1 MKKVVVTGLGCISA
15 LGHDVAS
22 NWQAMREGQCGIGPL
37 ALEPADMFKSPIA
50 AQVKTFPSADE
61 FSHHEISR
69 LDRFSLFGLTV
80 AREAIED
87 AGLQFTAELQQR
99 TAVIM
104 GSGIGG
110 MGTLD
115 DGFRRLY
122 HDNKHR
128 LNPLTVPRVMLSA
141 PASAISMDH
150 GITGPC
156 FSVSS
161 ACSSTNHA
169 IAQAFQMLRS
179 GNVDIVIAGGSEA
192 CLTPGLIKSW
202 EALKVL
208 AGDTCRP
215 FSLDRKGIVLGEGAG
230 VLVLESLDHAQQRG
244 ASIYAEL
251 AGCGLSSDAADLL
264 KPNVNG
270 AVQAMVS
277 ALRDAELSAS
287 DIDYINAHGTG
298 TLLNDITET
307 HALHQVFGAHAEQLA
322 VSSTK
327 SMHGHALGA
336 SGGIEAIATVKAIF
350 EGIIPPTVNYTRADP
365 ECDLD
370 YVPNTAREQPVK
382 AALSNSFA
390 FGGLNAVLA
399 FKQFTPSLM

>member
-1 MKKVVVTGLGCISA
+1 MC
-15 LGHDVAS
+15 
-22 NWQAMREGQCGIGPL
+22 EGQCGIGPL
-37 ALEPADMFKSPIA
+37 ALKPADMFKAPIA
-50 AQVKTFPSADE
+50 AQVKEFPTEDD
-61 FSHHEISR
+61 FSNHELSR
-69 LDRFSLFGLTV
+69 QDRFSLFGLKA
-80 AREAIED
+80 AREAID
-87 AGLQFTAELQQR
+87 DSGLEFTAELQRR
-99 TAVIM
+99 TAVVM

-115 DGFRRLY
+115 DSFRRLY

-141 PASAISMDH
+141 PASAISMSY

-169 IAQAFQMLRS
+169 IAQAFEMVRGGS
-179 GNVDIVIAGGSEA
+179 MDIAIAGGSEA
-192 CLTPGLIKSW
+192 CLTPGMIKSW

-208 AGDTCRP
+208 AHDTCRP
-215 FSLDRKGIVLGEGAG
+215 FCLDRSGIVLGEGAG
-230 VLVLESLDHAQQRG
+230 VLVLESVDHAQQRG

-251 AGCGLSSDAADLL
+251 VGCGLSSDASDLL
-264 KPNVNG
+264 KPNANG
-270 AVQAMVS
+270 AAQAMAA
-277 ALRDAELSAS
+277 ALQDGQLSPS

-298 TLLNDITET
+298 TIINDITET
-307 HALHQVFGAHAEQLA
+307 GAIHKVFGPHARQLA

-327 SMHGHALGA
+327 SIHGHALGA
-336 SGGIEAIATVKAIF
+336 SGGLEAIATVKTIS

-365 ECDLD
+365 KCDLD
-370 YVPNTAREQPVK
+370 YVPNAAREKLVN

-399 FKQFTPSLM
+399 FKRLTN